1 MVRGCSNPMAPSRH
15 ALLTPFTRT
24 QAGLSRLLSLTLQAG
39 WESASC
45 LKRFA
50 SKSRIQNTPCAIG
63 DGLAHAGV
71 IPAVRVCLFQPRPAS
86 LATNRAKSVARSG
99 RLPFLIPM
107 KVNRFLFLISTL
119 SALTLINLPAIEPA
133 PQTAKK
139 PLSNEYHGTTV
150 EDPYQWLENDEDPEV
165 KKWSDAQSQR
175 TRAYLDKLPDRAAIE
190 KQLTEWYA
198 KTSPSYFSLVSR
210 PGILFAMKFQPPKQ
224 QPLLVTLVSADD
236 LKSEKVVLDPNVL
249 DAKGTTAIDW
259 FVPSLDGKYVTVSL
273 SKGGSEDGTL
283 HFYETATGKALPDTI
298 AHVQYPTAGGSA
310 AWNSDGTG
318 IYYTRFPRKGER
330 ADADLNF
337 YQQIY
342 FHKLG
347 TPDTKDTYSI
357 GKDFPRIA
365 EITLAASRDSKY
377 ILATVANGDGGDF
390 AHYLLGPDGT
400 WKQIT
405 QFSDQIKLARLGRD
419 NALYLLSRAGAPRGK
434 ILRLPLDVPELKN
447 AAEIV
452 ASGEA
457 VIEQI
462 VPSTDAL
469 YVADLLGGPSQ
480 IRRFDLNGKNE
491 TTVSTPQISA
501 VQELL
506 ALEDGSLLFR
516 DVSYTEPA
524 AWFRCTNEKTEPV
537 KTPLRS
543 TSPVSFSD
551 IEVRRE
557 FATSKDGTRI
567 PLNIIFRQG
576 MKRDGHDPTLLYGYG
591 GYGISMSPNFEFT
604 RRLWFDRGGVYVVAN
619 IRGGGE
625 FGEDWHKAGNL
636 TKKQNVF
643 DDFAAAAEY
652 LIKENYTRPVKLAI
666 QGGSNGGLLM
676 GAMITQHPDLMRAVV
691 SSVGIY
697 DMLRVELAPNGAFN
711 VTEFGTVKDPEQ
723 FKALYA
729 YSPYHQVV
737 DGTKYPSILMMT
749 GANDGRVAPYH
760 SRKMTARL
768 DEANKSNNPILLRT
782 SSSAGHGIGTALC
795 ERIKQSEDIYA
806 FLFAQL
812 GMTKEMTKH

>member
-1 MVRGCSNPMAPSRH
+1 MRAN
-15 ALLTPFTRT
+15 FF
-24 QAGLSRLLSLTLQAG
+24 LSLVGTAAALALSDATLA
-39 WESASC
+39 ESA
-45 LKRFA
+45 
-50 SKSRIQNTPCAIG
+50 P
-63 DGLAHAGV
+63 D
-71 IPAVRVCLFQPRPAS
+71 IP
-86 LATNRAKSVARSG
+86 
-99 RLPFLIPM
+99 
-107 KVNRFLFLISTL
+107 
-119 SALTLINLPAIEPA
+119 
-133 PQTAKK
+133 KK
-139 PLSNEYHGTTV
+139 PVTIEYHGVTV
-150 EDPYQWLENDEDPEV
+150 EDPYQWLEADDDSQV
-165 KKWSDAQSQR
+165 KAWSDAQNQQ
-175 TRAYLDKLPDRAAIE
+175 TRKNLDSFPDRAAIE
-190 KQLTEWYA
+190 KQLQEWYA
-198 KTSPSYFSLVSR
+198 KTSPNYSSLVSR

-224 QPLLVTLVSADD
+224 QPLLVTLASADD

-249 DAKGTTAIDW
+249 DTKGTTAIDW
-259 FVPSLDGKYVTVSL
+259 FVPSSDGKYVAMSL

-310 AWNSDGTG
+310 AWNGDGTG

-330 ADADLNF
+330 SDADLNF

-347 TPDTKDTYSI
+347 TLDTKDTYSI

-365 EITLAASRDSKY
+365 EIALAASRDGKY

-480 IRRFDLNGKNE
+480 IRRFDLNGKSE
-491 TTVSTPQISA
+491 TTISTPQISA

-516 DVSYTEPA
+516 DVSYTDPA
-524 AWFRCTNEKTEPV
+524 AWFHCLNGKTEPV
-537 KTPLRS
+537 KTALLS
-543 TSPVSFSD
+543 TSPVSFAD

-557 FATSKDGTRI
+557 FATSQDGTKI
-567 PLNIIFRQG
+567 PLNVLSRKG
-576 MKRDGHDPTLLYGYG
+576 MKRDGNNPTLLYAYG
-591 GYGISMSPNFEFT
+591 GYGISMSPNFDFT

-625 FGEDWHKAGNL
+625 FGEEWHKAGNL

-643 DDFAAAAEY
+643 DDFAAAGEY
-652 LIKENYTRPVKLAI
+652 LTKENYTRPGKLAI

-676 GAMITQHPDLMRAVV
+676 GAMITQHPDLFRAVV

-711 VTEFGTVKDPEQ
+711 VTEFGTVKNPEQ

-729 YSPYHQVV
+729 YSPYHHVV
-737 DGTKYPSILMMT
+737 DGTKYPAVLMMT

-768 DEANKSNNPILLRT
+768 LAANKSENPILLRT
-782 SSSAGHGIGTALC
+782 SSSAGHGIGTALS
-795 ERIKQSEDIYA
+795 ERIKQSADIYA

-812 GMTKEMTKH
+812 GMSGKRGD

>member
-1 MVRGCSNPMAPSRH
+1 
-15 ALLTPFTRT
+15 
-24 QAGLSRLLSLTLQAG
+24 
-39 WESASC
+39 
-45 LKRFA
+45 
-50 SKSRIQNTPCAIG
+50 
-63 DGLAHAGV
+63 
-71 IPAVRVCLFQPRPAS
+71 
-86 LATNRAKSVARSG
+86 
-99 RLPFLIPM
+99 M
-107 KVNRFLFLISTL
+107 KANRFLSLISALTG
-119 SALTLINLPAIEPA
+119 LTLINLPAIEPP
-133 PQTAKK
+133 PQTPKK
-139 PLSNEYHGTTV
+139 PHSDEYHGGTV

-165 KKWSDAQSQR
+165 KTWSDAQSQR

-198 KTSPSYFSLVSR
+198 KTSPSYSSLVSR
-210 PGILFAMKFQPPKQ
+210 PGILFAIKFQPPKQ

-236 LKSEKVVLDPNVL
+236 LKSEKIVLDPNVL
-249 DAKGTTAIDW
+249 DDKGTTAIDW
-259 FVPSLDGKYVTVSL
+259 FVPSLDGKHVAISL
-273 SKGGSEDGTL
+273 SKSGSEDGTL

-310 AWNSDGTG
+310 AWNADGSG

-330 ADADLNF
+330 PEADLNF
-337 YQQIY
+337 YQQVY

-347 TPDTKDTYSI
+347 TADAGDTYSI

-365 EITLAASRDSKY
+365 EIALETSRNGRY

-390 AHYLLGPDGT
+390 AHYLLGPDGSALGG
-400 WKQIT
+400 WKQVT
-405 QFSDQIKLARLGRD
+405 QFSDQIKAARLGRD
-419 NALYLLSRAGAPRGK
+419 NGLYLLSRAGAPRGK
-434 ILRLPLDVPELKN
+434 ILRLPLDNAELSN

-452 ASGEA
+452 PAGEA
-457 VIEQI
+457 VIGQI
-462 VPSTDAL
+462 VPTADAL
-469 YVADLLGGPSQ
+469 YVGDVLGGPSQ
-480 IRRFDLNGKNE
+480 IRRFGLDGKGE
-491 TTVSTPQISA
+491 ATIPVPKISA
-501 VQELL
+501 VQEML
-506 ALEDGSLLFR
+506 ALEDNSLLFQ

-524 AWFRCTNEKTEPV
+524 AWFHCAQGKTEPV
-537 KTPLRS
+537 KTALRS
-543 TSPVSFSD
+543 TSPVSFAD
-551 IEVRRE
+551 IEVARE
-557 FATSKDGTRI
+557 FATSKDGTKI
-567 PLNIIFRQG
+567 PLNIIFRKG
-576 MKRDGHDPTLLYGYG
+576 MRRDGQNPTLLYGYG
-591 GYGISMSPNFEFT
+591 GYGISMAPNFDFT

-625 FGEDWHKAGNL
+625 FGEEWHKAGNL

-652 LIKENYTRPVKLAI
+652 LIKEKYTRPEKLAI

-729 YSPYHQVV
+729 YSPYHRVV

-749 GANDGRVAPYH
+749 GANDGRVAPFH

-782 SSSAGHGIGTALC
+782 SSSAGHGIGTALS
-795 ERIKQSEDIYA
+795 ERIKQSADIYA

-812 GMTKEMTKH
+812 GMRRMTKSE

>member
-1 MVRGCSNPMAPSRH
+1 MKAN
-15 ALLTPFTRT
+15 FF
-24 QAGLSRLLSLTLQAG
+24 LSLVVIAGAFTLNDATLA
-39 WESASC
+39 ERAPD
-45 LKRFA
+45 
-50 SKSRIQNTPCAIG
+50 TP
-63 DGLAHAGV
+63 
-71 IPAVRVCLFQPRPAS
+71 
-86 LATNRAKSVARSG
+86 
-99 RLPFLIPM
+99 
-107 KVNRFLFLISTL
+107 
-119 SALTLINLPAIEPA
+119 
-133 PQTAKK
+133 KK
-139 PLSNEYHGTTV
+139 PVATEYHGVTV
-150 EDPYQWLENDEDPEV
+150 EDPYQWLEADDDSQV
-165 KKWSDAQSQR
+165 KAWSDARNQQ
-175 TRAYLDKLPDRAAIE
+175 TRKNLDSFPDRAAIE
-190 KQLTEWYA
+190 KQLQEWYA
-198 KTSPSYFSLVSR
+198 KTSPNYFSLVSR
-210 PGILFAMKFQPPKQ
+210 SGILFAMKFQPPKQ
-224 QPLLVTLVSADD
+224 QPLLVTLASADD

-249 DAKGTTAIDW
+249 DTKGTTAIDW
-259 FVPSLDGKYVTVSL
+259 FVPSLDGKYLAISL

-283 HFYETATGKALPDTI
+283 HFYETATGKALPDSI

-310 AWNSDGTG
+310 AWNADGSG
-318 IYYTRFPRKGER
+318 VFYTRFPRKGER
-330 ADADLNF
+330 PDADLNF

-347 TPDTKDTYSI
+347 TPDTEDKYSI

-365 EITLAASRDSKY
+365 EIALAASRDGKY

-390 AHYLLGPDGT
+390 AHYLLGPDES

-419 NALYLLSRAGAPRGK
+419 NALYLLSRADAPRGK

-469 YVADLLGGPSQ
+469 YLADLLGGPSQ

-491 TTVSTPQISA
+491 TASSTPQISA

-516 DVSYTEPA
+516 DVSYTNPA
-524 AWFRCTNEKTEPV
+524 AWFHCLNGKTESA
-537 KTPLRS
+537 KTALLS
-543 TSPVSFSD
+543 TSPVSFAD
-551 IEVRRE
+551 IEVRRA
-557 FATSKDGTRI
+557 FATSKDGTKI
-567 PLNIIFRQG
+567 PVNVLSRKG
-576 MKRDGHDPTLLYGYG
+576 MKRDGNNPTLLYAYG
-591 GYGISMSPNFEFT
+591 GYGISMSPNFDFT

-625 FGEDWHKAGNL
+625 FGEEWHKAGNL

-643 DDFAAAAEY
+643 DDFEAAAEY
-652 LIKENYTRPVKLAI
+652 LIKENYTRPGKLAI

-676 GAMITQHPDLMRAVV
+676 GAMITQHPDLFRAVV

-711 VTEFGTVKDPEQ
+711 VTEFGTVKDPDQ

-729 YSPYHQVV
+729 YSPYHHVV
-737 DGTKYPSILMMT
+737 DGTTYPAVLMMT
-749 GANDGRVAPYH
+749 GANDGRVAQYH
-760 SRKMTARL
+760 SRRMTARL
-768 DEANKSNNPILLRT
+768 LGANKSENPILLRT
-782 SSSAGHGIGTALC
+782 SSSTGHGIGTALS
-795 ERIKQSEDIYA
+795 ERIKQSADIYA
-806 FLFAQL
+806 FLFARL
-812 GMTKEMTKH
+812 GMTGKRGD

>member
-1 MVRGCSNPMAPSRH
+1 MKAN
-15 ALLTPFTRT
+15 FF
-24 QAGLSRLLSLTLQAG
+24 LSLVVIAGAFTLNDATLA
-39 WESASC
+39 ERAPD
-45 LKRFA
+45 
-50 SKSRIQNTPCAIG
+50 TP
-63 DGLAHAGV
+63 
-71 IPAVRVCLFQPRPAS
+71 
-86 LATNRAKSVARSG
+86 
-99 RLPFLIPM
+99 
-107 KVNRFLFLISTL
+107 
-119 SALTLINLPAIEPA
+119 
-133 PQTAKK
+133 KK
-139 PLSNEYHGTTV
+139 PVATEYHGVTV
-150 EDPYQWLENDEDPEV
+150 EDPYQWLEADDDSQV
-165 KKWSDAQSQR
+165 KAWSDARNQQ
-175 TRAYLDKLPDRAAIE
+175 TRKNLDSFPDRAAIE
-190 KQLTEWYA
+190 KQLQEWYA
-198 KTSPSYFSLVSR
+198 KTSPSYSSLVSR

-224 QPLLVTLVSADD
+224 QPLLVTIASADD
-236 LKSEKVVLDPNVL
+236 LKSEKVVIDPNVL
-249 DAKGTTAIDW
+249 DTKGTTAIDW
-259 FVPSLDGKYVTVSL
+259 FVPSLDGKYVAISL

-283 HFYETATGKALPDTI
+283 HFYETATDKALPDTI

-310 AWNSDGTG
+310 AWNADSTG
-318 IYYTRFPRKGER
+318 VFYTRFPRKGER
-330 ADADLNF
+330 PDADLNF

-347 TPDTKDTYSI
+347 TPDTEDKYSI

-365 EITLAASRDSKY
+365 EIALAASRDGKY
-377 ILATVANGDGGDF
+377 ILATVANGDGGEF
-390 AHYLLGPDGT
+390 AHYLLGPDQS

-405 QFSDQIKLARLGRD
+405 QFSYQIELARLGRD
-419 NALYLLSRAGAPRGK
+419 NALYLLSRADAPRGK
-434 ILRLPLDVPELKN
+434 VLRLPLDVPELKN

-462 VPSTDAL
+462 VPTTDAL
-469 YVADLLGGPSQ
+469 YVGDLLGGPSQ

-491 TTVSTPQISA
+491 MVIPIPQISA
-501 VQELL
+501 VQEML

-524 AWFRCTNEKTEPV
+524 AWFHCANEKTEPA
-537 KTPLRS
+537 KTALRS

-551 IEVRRE
+551 IEVTRE
-557 FATSKDGTRI
+557 FATSKDGTKI
-567 PLNIIFRQG
+567 PLNILFRKG
-576 MKRDGHDPTLLYGYG
+576 LKRDGQNPTLLYGYG
-591 GYGISMSPNFEFT
+591 GYGISLSPNFEFT

-652 LIKENYTRPVKLAI
+652 LIKENYTRPEKLAI

-676 GAMITQHPDLMRAVV
+676 GAMITQHPDLVRAVV
-691 SSVGIY
+691 SAVGIY

-711 VTEFGTVKDPEQ
+711 VTEFGTVKDPDQ

-729 YSPYHQVV
+729 YSPYHHVA
-737 DGTKYPSILMMT
+737 DGTNYPSILFMT

-760 SRKMTARL
+760 SRKMVASL
-768 DEANKSNNPILLRT
+768 DEANKSSNPILLRT
-782 SSSAGHGIGTALC
+782 STSSGHGIGTALN
-795 ERIKQSEDIYA
+795 ERIKQFADEYS

-812 GMTKEMTKH
+812 GMTRH